1 MNELFRRALMLPPQ
15 ASSVAKDIDILH
27 YTVIGS
33 AFVVAALAFGLIT
46 IFLLKYRER
55 PGRAPKPRN
64 IPHVVEIAL
73 ASITLIAFLAWW
85 VVGFSQFRE
94 LRDPPANA
102 IRIHVVA
109 KQWMWQF
116 VYPNG
121 ANAEDELR
129 IPVGQPVVLEM
140 TARDVIHSFYVPAFR
155 VKRDV
160 LPGRVTQQWF
170 TATEPGTYD
179 ILCAEYCGAGHSRMR
194 GRVIA
199 MPPADYARWI
209 GGHGGSDLAQTGEQ
223 IAVKLGCM
231 RCHTVDGTPHI
242 GPSWKDL
249 YGSQVLLANGQRVAA
264 DDAYLTESMMD
275 PSVKLVAGYA
285 NVMPSFLGRLSG
297 AETAA
302 IVEFIHSLRSAP

>member
-15 ASSVAKDIDILH
+15 ASSVSKGIDILH

-33 AFVVAALAFGLIT
+33 AFVVAMLAFGVIAS
-46 IFLLKYRER
+46 FLLRYRER
-55 PGRAPKPRN
+55 PGQPRPRKSL
-64 IPHVVEIAL
+64 PHAVEIGL
-73 ASITLIAFLAWW
+73 ASFTLLVFLIWW
-85 VVGFSQFRE
+85 LVGFSQYRE
-94 LRDPPANA
+94 LRDVPDGA

-129 IPVGQPVVLEM
+129 VPVGQPVELEM
-140 TARDVIHSFYVPAFR
+140 TSRDVIHSFYVSAFR
-155 VKRDV
+155 LKLDV
-160 LPGRVTQQWF
+160 LPGRTTTMWF

-179 ILCAEYCGAGHSRMR
+179 ILCAEYCGDGHSRMR

-199 MPPADYARWI
+199 LPAAEYTRWVT
-209 GGHGGSDLAQTGEQ
+209 GHGNVDLAKTGEEL
-223 IAVKLGCM
+223 AVQYGCT

-242 GPSWKDL
+242 GPTWKDL
-249 YGSQVLLANGQRVAA
+249 YGAQVKLADGRTVTA

-275 PSVKLVAGYA
+275 PQVKLVAGYA

-297 AETAA
+297 PETAA
-302 IVEFIHSLRSAP
+302 IVEFIHSLRSEP